1 MQISTALFLQA
12 HNASSDKK
20 VSKDAV
26 AKELNQTLDTP
37 NTPSQP
43 GTIKD
48 VIANLMGTLVL
59 EAKSKGAVLE
69 FLQHS
74 PLFKNLGNFQNDLK
88 HLIALLKDDKAYEK
102 PLLLLQNFQK
112 DITQVDDKTLKSQLK
127 HSGVFFEST
136 LANIL
141 SKKSIE
147 YVIKP
152 LNTELKEYLSLTKK
166 SPLLTKEI
174 TPLLEKLADVKSLSP
189 QEMQTTLKA
198 LLPLVRQSTKE
209 HLSFESPALLKNSYT
224 TSLKLEQRVNEL
236 PLIASKS
243 SNASDTTAFASFFH
257 DVRELLQTLQADIEA
272 YASPEV
278 ASTLLPQ
285 VETLMNESLR
295 LPSPMPSLEID
306 ISLEEKLSMLA
317 NRIKQSI
324 ALADPQGVKLA
335 HYTEKSAQLEQKIS
349 TLLVPERYIA
359 PDILQKLSIDPSNV
373 DILGDMKSIL
383 TSLGDK
389 LSTASGSMATQA
401 SESTQKLLAQIEY
414 HQLVSYVGSATHVY
428 IPFTWNGLK
437 EGSLMMKQ
445 SKEDTF
451 HCQIDLDL
459 EAYGKINMMLFL
471 QNDNYL
477 DMTIATQK
485 QELSMKVSEYLSDL
499 KKALNDV
506 GIITQGV
513 KLIEYKEANVK
524 QKEYFADDNLN
535 FGINITI

>member
-88 HLIALLKDDKAYEK
+88 QLIALLKDDKAYEK

-189 QEMQTTLKA
+189 QEMQNTLKA
-198 LLPLVRQSTKE
+198 LLPLMRQSTKE

-272 YASPEV
+272 HASPEV